1 MTFVKKL
8 LVPIQIH
15 IGTRNTAVRHLLVA
29 ALGLSLLGVFAAVH
43 STWSPMHRWNRSF
56 GDAAMVL
63 VALSVGIGPLAR
75 LLRSATRLLALR
87 RELGIWA
94 CLYAVVHTA
103 IVLVGWVEYDLMR
116 LFGFEWHPE
125 LQAYVMFQQGFS
137 LANAVGLSALLLV
150 ILLAATSSNLA
161 MRRLGVSG
169 WKFLQMGVLPLW
181 WLTVAHAG
189 YFLFIHFLSFHRAVP
204 DPNPL
209 RPWFAGLV
217 VMVLL
222 LRWIAYIATVRAK
235 GRAVRGSAGTIQAPL
250 GP

>member
-1 MTFVKKL
+1 MNVVNKL
-8 LVPIQIH
+8 LRPAQMH
-15 IGTRNTAVRHLLVA
+15 IGRRNTAVRHVLVA
-29 ALGLSLLGVFAAVH
+29 ALGLGLLAVFAAVH

-56 GDAAMVL
+56 GDVAMVL
-63 VALSVGIGPLAR
+63 VALSIGIGPLAR
-75 LLRSATRLLALR
+75 LLRSATRLLAFR

-94 CLYAVVHTA
+94 CLHAVVHTA

-116 LFGFEWHPE
+116 LFGFEWHPD
-125 LQAYVMFQQGFS
+125 LQTYVMFQQGFA
-137 LANAVGLSALLLV
+137 LANGVGLSALLLV

-161 MRRLGVSG
+161 MRRLGASG

-181 WLTVAHAG
+181 WLTVAHVG

-222 LRWIAYIATVRAK
+222 LRWIAYIATVSAK
-235 GRAVRGSAGTIQAPL
+235 GRAAGGSAGTNQAPL
-250 GP
+250 